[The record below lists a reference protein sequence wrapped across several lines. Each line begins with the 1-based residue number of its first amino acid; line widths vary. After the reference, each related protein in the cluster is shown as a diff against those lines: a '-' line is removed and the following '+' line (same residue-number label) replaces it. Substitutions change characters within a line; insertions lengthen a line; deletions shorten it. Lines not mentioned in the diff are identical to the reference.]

1 MKKNLS
7 LTPLTLHTGFSV
19 LSRTMSDVLTCNTT
33 RNLYHCPETTTV
45 RRTEVPEG
53 RRGH

>member
-1 MKKNLS
+1 MKKKPFFDPTNI
-7 LTPLTLHTGFSV
+7 TGFSV